1 MISAGL
7 DGVLHWAFVKSQTAQ
22 REIHMAIEMGINE
35 QDRAEIVEGLSRLIS
50 EAAANAAASVSAQ
63 ATGSTYS

>member
-1 MISAGL
+1 
-7 DGVLHWAFVKSQTAQ
+7 
-22 REIHMAIEMGINE
+22 MAIEIGINE

-63 ATGSTYS
+63 ATGSAYS